1 MFYLQQKFYA
11 MGTISVHLTLT
22 VHDILGGKCYLTINR
37 EQSITLSLLHRQYCD
52 MAQNKRIISSF
63 CRRFKHQT
71 YLKKI
76 SIYILKGK

>member
-1 MFYLQQKFYA
+1 
-11 MGTISVHLTLT
+11 MGTTLVHLTLT

-52 MAQNKRIISSF
+52 MAQNKQIISTFS
-63 CRRFKHQT
+63 RLFKHQT
-71 YLKKI
+71 YLNKI